1 MAAVVGVLIPILA
14 ALFVVAAVLFFARGV
29 LANRS
34 VAENAYGVE
43 RQEARHDMLVAF
55 ARGIVMAILA
65 LILLAIFGLS
75 SRPEAMVEPTMTPSG
90 TPLATAT
97 AATSPTETATTRPEV
112 GPSPTSPLPTP
123 TDEPLV
129 TPTPSPTMSIPTAV
143 VNSPNGLW
151 LREAPGGVQEV
162 ELIAD
167 GSLLTLMQGAE
178 EVDGV
183 AWQQVRTPAGN
194 EGWVAAEFIVF
205 Q

>member
-14 ALFVVAAVLFFARGV
+14 ALFVVAALLFFARGV

-34 VAENAYGVE
+34 VSENAYGVE

-55 ARGIVMAILA
+55 ARGIVMVILA

-75 SRPEAMVEPTMTPSG
+75 SRPEAMVEPTVTPSS
-90 TPLATAT
+90 TPPATPT
-97 AATSPTETATTRPEV
+97 AATSPTETATARPEV

-123 TDEPLV
+123 TDEPLA
-129 TPTPSPTMSIPTAV
+129 TPTPSPTTSSPTAV

-167 GSLLTLMQGAE
+167 GSLLTLMQGVE

-194 EGWVAAEFIVF
+194 EGWVAADFIVF